1 MRRLNRLLLVLALAF
16 AGVVPGGALAQ
27 QPDAPLPP
35 GPSGRIISGSISPD
49 GGFGLVV
56 FGGGTYGQLVSA
68 SGCPGARVV
77 FWVTRGGEFL
87 VFVPGTA
94 VAAVNAGFQAAFPN
108 DSIPPNTPLL
118 GRCLPAPE
126 SGIEGLVTLGPI
138 CPVQSALLPCPDQP
152 YQATLVF
159 LDGQGHEAARTT
171 SGADRRYRVALPAG
185 RYTVLPLAPGSQ
197 PFPRASAVDAMVVAG
212 FVTVVHIA
220 YDTGIRTAVP
230 PATATAV
237 PGTPAP

>member
-1 MRRLNRLLLVLALAF
+1 MRRLLFALAIRVTLVT
-16 AGVVPGGALAQ
+16 AAPSAHAQ
-27 QPDAPLPP
+27 EAAAPLPP
-35 GPSGRIISGSISPD
+35 GPGGRIISGSIPPD

-94 VAAVNAGFQAAFPN
+94 VAAVNSGFQAAFPN
-108 DSIPPNTPLL
+108 DSIPANTVLL

-126 SGIEGLVTLGPI
+126 SGIEGLVTLGPV
-138 CPVQSALLPCPDQP
+138 CPVQSTLLPCPDRP

-159 LDGQGHEAARTT
+159 LDAQAREVTRTT
-171 SGADRRYRVALPAG
+171 SGADGRYRVALPTG
-185 RYTVLPLAPGSQ
+185 RYTVLPLAPGSG
-197 PFPRASAVDAMVVAG
+197 PYPRASAVDATVVAG
-212 FVTVVHIA
+212 FVTIVNIA

-237 PGTPAP
+237 PGGTPTP

>member
-1 MRRLNRLLLVLALAF
+1 MRRLLLALALL
-16 AGVVPGGALAQ
+16 VTLAAAAPSAHAQ
-27 QPDAPLPP
+27 EAAAPLPP
-35 GPSGRIISGSISPD
+35 GPGGRIISGSIPPD

-94 VAAVNAGFQAAFPN
+94 VAAVNSGFQAAFPN
-108 DSIPPNTPLL
+108 DSIPANTALL

-126 SGIEGLVTLGPI
+126 SGIEGLVTLGPV
-138 CPVQSALLPCPDQP
+138 CPTQSDLLPCPDRP
-152 YQATLVF
+152 YQATLVI
-159 LDGQGHEAARTT
+159 LDAQGREAARTT
-171 SGADRRYRVALPAG
+171 SGTDGRYRVTLAAG
-185 RYTVLPLAPGSQ
+185 RYTVLPLAPGSG
-197 PFPRASAVDAMVVAG
+197 PYPRASAVDATVVAG
-212 FVTVVHIA
+212 FVTIVNIA

-237 PGTPAP
+237 PGGTPTP